1 MTYWD
6 PRAVIAAKRDG
17 RSVSPLEVERFVLGY
32 ARGEIGDG
40 PAAAFLMA
48 ALLNGFDAQE
58 TLAMTT
64 AMIASGDT
72 VSFPGLERRTVD
84 KHSTGGVG
92 DGVTLVFAPLVAA
105 LGLGVAK
112 LSGRGL
118 GHTGG
123 TLDKLEAIPGLRTDL
138 EPDEIGRQVA
148 EVGCAVAA
156 QSSTLVPADGA
167 MYALRDATSTVPSV
181 PLIAASVMS
190 KKLAVTTDLILLD
203 VKAGSGAFMQ
213 TVDDARTLAEA
224 CRGLADGAGRTCGVA
239 VTDMSQPLGDAVGN
253 ALDVLEAIEVLRG
266 VRRGRL
272 RELASWFAAMALE
285 ALEGVAPD
293 VARDRAEEALDDGTA
308 LERFRAMIEA
318 QGGDPRVVDDPA
330 AVLPHAPVVAPL
342 FADRSGT
349 LASVQ
354 ADEIGL
360 ASGALGAGRIR
371 KGDPV
376 DPAVGIVIHPKI
388 GDRLSEGEPIGE
400 IHARTEDDAVEARRR
415 VLAALELTEGRVDA
429 PDLVHAWWGPEV

>member
-1 MTYWD
+1 M
-6 PRAVIAAKRDG
+6 
-17 RSVSPLEVERFVLGY
+17 
-32 ARGEIGDG
+32 
-40 PAAAFLMA
+40 
-48 ALLNGFDAQE
+48 
-58 TLAMTT
+58 
-64 AMIASGDT
+64 
-72 VSFPGLERRTVD
+72 
-84 KHSTGGVG
+84 
-92 DGVTLVFAPLVAA
+92 
-105 LGLGVAK
+105 
-112 LSGRGL
+112 
-118 GHTGG
+118 
-123 TLDKLEAIPGLRTDL
+123 
-138 EPDEIGRQVA
+138 
-148 EVGCAVAA
+148 
-156 QSSTLVPADGA
+156 
-167 MYALRDATSTVPSV
+167 

-213 TVDDARTLAEA
+213 TADDARTLAEA
-224 CRGLADGAGRTCGVA
+224 CRALADGAERTCGVA

-272 RELASWFAAMALE
+272 RELAGWFAAKALE

-293 VARDRAEEALDDGTA
+293 VARDRAEEALNDGTA
-308 LERFRAMIEA
+308 LERFQAMIEA

-349 LASVQ
+349 LARVQ
-354 ADEIGL
+354 AAEIGL

-371 KGDPV
+371 KGDQV
-376 DPAVGIVIHPKI
+376 DPAVGVVIHPKI

-400 IHARTEDDAVEARRR
+400 IHARTEDDAVEAGRR
-415 VLAALELTEGRVDA
+415 VLSALELTDGRVDA